1 MKKLILYF
9 FISVGLNAQFNYQAI
24 IKDSDGNPVTNN
36 QIKFKFPLMY
46 QSSSTTTI
54 FVEEHDITTPADGV
68 VNLSVGGGT
77 VVNGTFSSIDWSQSI
92 FMKEEL
98 DTTNGYQIMETK
110 QVASDPVAEYA
121 KNDGNLFY
129 NISNSQSPTSII
141 EITSVVPQEEMERI
155 FNEIKTPFKYGVVV
169 QHPDSGKMVDSPT
182 IFRENDIWYMT
193 YIVFDGQG
201 YETWLSQ
208 SDNLLNWETKGK
220 ILSFSENTWDANQK
234 AGYISLIST
243 DWGGDYSVENYQDK
257 YWMTYLGGNT
267 EGYEKGT
274 LKIGLANS
282 PTLTEADEWNR
293 NNSSI
298 LSPED
303 EDVRWF
309 ENKTIYK
316 SLVIRDSIKHTGHP
330 FVMYYNAKGDTAN
343 YESIAMAVSD
353 DMIEWKRYG
362 ENPLITKGKGI
373 CGDAQVVKFG
383 DIYIMF
389 YFGAFWKPGAFERF
403 ACSYDLI
410 NWTDW
415 NGEDLI
421 ASSEDYDKKYAHKP
435 WVLKWNGIVY
445 HFYNAVGD
453 RGRVIALSTSK
464 DLTK

>member
-1 MKKLILYF
+1 MKTFLMKKNLLLVTVLLLFGYHQKDNSINIL
-9 FISVGLNAQFNYQAI
+9 
-24 IKDSDGNPVTNN
+24 
-36 QIKFKFPLMY
+36 
-46 QSSSTTTI
+46 
-54 FVEEHDITTPADGV
+54 
-68 VNLSVGGGT
+68 
-77 VVNGTFSSIDWSQSI
+77 
-92 FMKEEL
+92 
-98 DTTNGYQIMETK
+98 
-110 QVASDPVAEYA
+110 
-121 KNDGNLFY
+121 
-129 NISNSQSPTSII
+129 
-141 EITSVVPQEEMERI
+141 VPQEEMERI

-169 QHPDSGKMVDSPT
+169 QHPDSTKMVDSPT

-208 SDNLLNWETKGK
+208 SDDLLNWETKGK
-220 ILSFSENTWDANQK
+220 ILSFTENTWDANQK
-234 AGYISLIST
+234 AGYVSLIST

-267 EGYEKGT
+267 RGYEKGT

-282 PTLTEADEWNR
+282 SNLTEANEWNR
-293 NNSSI
+293 NNSSL

-303 EDVRWF
+303 EDARWF
-309 ENKTIYK
+309 EKKTIYK
-316 SLVIRDSIKHTGHP
+316 SLVIRDNSKHAGHP

-362 ENPLITKGKGI
+362 ENPVITKGKGI
-373 CGDAQVVKFG
+373 CGDAQIAKFG

-421 ASSEDYDKKYAHKP
+421 ASSQDYDKKYAHKP

-453 RGRVIALSTSK
+453 RGRVIALATSK

>member
-1 MKKLILYF
+1 MKKNLLLVTVLLFGYHQKDKSINIL
-9 FISVGLNAQFNYQAI
+9 
-24 IKDSDGNPVTNN
+24 
-36 QIKFKFPLMY
+36 
-46 QSSSTTTI
+46 
-54 FVEEHDITTPADGV
+54 
-68 VNLSVGGGT
+68 
-77 VVNGTFSSIDWSQSI
+77 
-92 FMKEEL
+92 
-98 DTTNGYQIMETK
+98 
-110 QVASDPVAEYA
+110 
-121 KNDGNLFY
+121 
-129 NISNSQSPTSII
+129 
-141 EITSVVPQEEMERI
+141 VPQEEMERI

-169 QHPDSGKMVDSPT
+169 QHPDSTKMVDSPT

-208 SDNLLNWETKGK
+208 SDDLLNWETKGK
-220 ILSFSENTWDANQK
+220 ILSFTENTWDANQK
-234 AGYISLIST
+234 AGYVSLIST

-267 EGYEKGT
+267 RGYEKGT

-282 PTLTEADEWNR
+282 SNLTEANEWNR
-293 NNSSI
+293 NNSSL

-303 EDVRWF
+303 EDARWF
-309 ENKTIYK
+309 EKKTIYK
-316 SLVIRDSIKHTGHP
+316 SLVIRDNSKHAGHP

-362 ENPLITKGKGI
+362 ENPVITKGKGI
-373 CGDAQVVKFG
+373 CGDAQIAKFG

-421 ASSEDYDKKYAHKP
+421 ASSQDYDKKYAHKP

-453 RGRVIALSTSK
+453 RGRVIALATSK

>member
-1 MKKLILYF
+1 MKTFLMKKNLLLVTVLLFGYHQKDNSINIL
-9 FISVGLNAQFNYQAI
+9 
-24 IKDSDGNPVTNN
+24 
-36 QIKFKFPLMY
+36 
-46 QSSSTTTI
+46 
-54 FVEEHDITTPADGV
+54 
-68 VNLSVGGGT
+68 
-77 VVNGTFSSIDWSQSI
+77 
-92 FMKEEL
+92 
-98 DTTNGYQIMETK
+98 
-110 QVASDPVAEYA
+110 
-121 KNDGNLFY
+121 
-129 NISNSQSPTSII
+129 
-141 EITSVVPQEEMERI
+141 VPQEEMERI

-169 QHPDSGKMVDSPT
+169 QHPDSTKMVDSPT

-208 SDNLLNWETKGK
+208 SDDLLNWETKGK
-220 ILSFSENTWDANQK
+220 ILSFTENTWDANQK
-234 AGYISLIST
+234 AGYVSLIST

-267 EGYEKGT
+267 RGYEKGT

-282 PTLTEADEWNR
+282 SNLTEANEWNR
-293 NNSSI
+293 NNSSL

-303 EDVRWF
+303 EDARWF
-309 ENKTIYK
+309 EKKTIYK
-316 SLVIRDSIKHTGHP
+316 SLVIRDNSKHAGHP

-362 ENPLITKGKGI
+362 ENPVITKGKGI
-373 CGDAQVVKFG
+373 CGDAQIAKFG

-421 ASSEDYDKKYAHKP
+421 ASSQDYDKKYAHKP

-453 RGRVIALSTSK
+453 RGRVIALATSK